1 MTDAAAATPLPTA
14 KELHHQNRISRHL
27 ATRATRA
34 RRLHERAALS
44 TSTRPNV
51 GLEPLAA
58 GRCARLRLGHH
69 ADATAV
75 CGMCLTRA
83 SVPSSQVTTRS
94 WARTV
99 FLVVQP
105 RQYRCVRLLPSAAC
119 LQRSSPVLATLI
131 AHTHPIHI

>member
-1 MTDAAAATPLPTA
+1 MLLPRRRCRRPRSSTA
-14 KELHHQNRISRHL
+14 KSAFLDISQHVRLVRDDYMSVQLSRPQL
-27 ATRATRA
+27 ARMLA
-34 RRLHERAALS
+34 
-44 TSTRPNV
+44 
-51 GLEPLAA
+51 LEPLAA
-58 GRCARLRLGHH
+58 GRCARLRLGRH
-69 ADATAV
+69 ADATAL

-119 LQRSSPVLATLI
+119 LQRSSAVLATRI
-131 AHTHPIHI
+131 AHTHPVHI

>member
-1 MTDAAAATPLPTA
+1 MLLPRRRCRRPRSSTTKVA
-14 KELHHQNRISRHL
+14 FLDISQHVRLVRDDYMSVQLSRPQL
-27 ATRATRA
+27 ARMLA
-34 RRLHERAALS
+34 
-44 TSTRPNV
+44 
-51 GLEPLAA
+51 LEPLAA
-58 GRCARLRLGHH
+58 GRCARLRLGRH
-69 ADATAV
+69 ADATAL

-119 LQRSSPVLATLI
+119 LQRSSAVLATRI
-131 AHTHPIHI
+131 AHTHPVHI

>member
-1 MTDAAAATPLPTA
+1 MTKSAFLD
-14 KELHHQNRISRHL
+14 ISQRVRLVRDDYMSVQLSRRQL
-27 ATRATRA
+27 ARMLA
-34 RRLHERAALS
+34 
-44 TSTRPNV
+44 
-51 GLEPLAA
+51 LEPLAA
-58 GRCARLRLGHH
+58 GRCARLRLGRH
-69 ADATAV
+69 ADATAL

-131 AHTHPIHI
+131 ARTHPIHI